1 MRFEYRSTNKSPLS
15 GILGLVILALI
26 LVGLF
31 MLARF
36 IFRILAFLAPALI
49 IVALI
54 LDYKT
59 VLGYGKWLINL
70 VKENPLMGILAIV
83 LTVLGFPLVSAFL
96 AGKAYLSRNVK
107 QAEKEQEAQKPGEYI
122 DFEEVDEQPL
132 ELPELSKIKREEER
146 KRPSE
151 PKTKSKEE
159 DDKYDSLFD

>member
-1 MRFEYRSTNKSPLS
+1 MRFEYRSTDKSPLS
-15 GILGLVILALI
+15 GILGLVILALV

-70 VKENPLMGILAIV
+70 VKQNPLMGILAIV
-83 LTVLGFPLVSAFL
+83 LTILGFPLVSAFL
-96 AGKAYLSRNVK
+96 AGKAYLSRNMK
-107 QAEKEQEAQKPGEYI
+107 KAEKEQEAQKPGEYI
-122 DFEEVDEQPL
+122 DFEEIEEEPL
-132 ELPELSKIKREEER
+132 ELPKLSEIKREEKEKKSS
-146 KRPSE
+146 KRGG
-151 PKTKSKEE
+151 EE
-159 DDKYDSLFD
+159 DKYDSLFD